1 MFVNP
6 ITCQTFE
13 HANLKLCENNF
24 QNGIALDPDTNQ
36 YYVLTPESI
45 IITTPNRE
53 VLTATDLLQCGVD
66 SSHRLQYMGFQEMRK
81 VEWNTFLDSCTNTVC
96 NLRRIAETKFSLFS

>member
-1 MFVNP
+1 MIRVTRD
-6 ITCQTFE
+6 ISYIGT
-13 HANLKLCENNF
+13 
-24 QNGIALDPDTNQ
+24 
-36 YYVLTPESI
+36 S

-66 SSHRLQYMGFQEMRK
+66 SSLRLQYMGFQEMRK